1 MENGIVKY
9 IKYVLDC
16 IKEVIYPYEDK
27 CIICNEYTE
36 EELICDICKK
46 NIRYCNDYVT
56 IDKEEMNFTAYPTA
70 YYSGIMAELIL
81 RLKYKSD
88 FGAGKVIGNI
98 MADKILS
105 EKLDIDYITFV
116 PSSREA
122 YKKRGYNQSEYLS
135 KIISDKIHIPMGSCL
150 CKVKKTKDQIGLSTI
165 ERWENVK
172 GSFDVINNDKF
183 NNKNI
188 LLIDDVLTT
197 GATVFYCASKIKKS
211 GAKNIYILTAAKSN
225 V

>member
-1 MENGIVKY
+1 MENGIIKY
-9 IKYVLDC
+9 IRYVLNC

-27 CIICNEYTE
+27 CIICDEYTR
-36 EELICDICKK
+36 EELICNVCKK
-46 NIRYCNDYVT
+46 NIRYCNDSLT
-56 IDKEEMNFTAYPTA
+56 IDKEEMTFAAYPST
-70 YYSGIMAELIL
+70 YYSGVMVELIL

-88 FGAGKVIGNI
+88 FGAGEVIGNI
-98 MADKILS
+98 MIDKILN
-105 EKLDIDYITFV
+105 EKLDFDYITFV
-116 PSSREA
+116 PSGKEA

-135 KIISDKIHIPMGSCL
+135 KVISDKIHIPMISCL
-150 CKVKKTKDQIGLSTI
+150 YKVKKTKDQIGLSTI

-172 GSFDVINNDKF
+172 DSFNVINNNKLY
-183 NNKNI
+183 NKNI